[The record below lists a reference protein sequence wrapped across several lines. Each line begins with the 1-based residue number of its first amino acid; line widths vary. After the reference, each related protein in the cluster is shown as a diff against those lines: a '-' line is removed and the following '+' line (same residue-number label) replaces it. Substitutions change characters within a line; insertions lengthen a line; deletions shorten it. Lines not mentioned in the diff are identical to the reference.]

1 MWAMCKKMARIQD
14 AGYWILDAGYWM
26 QDTRYRIQDIGYKI
40 QDTGCRIQDIGVTDY
55 ELFEFLTSLPDIDE
69 VTF

>member
-1 MWAMCKKMARIQD
+1 MLDTGCRIQD
-14 AGYWILDAGYWM
+14 AGY
-26 QDTRYRIQDIGYKI
+26 K
-40 QDTGCRIQDIGVTDY
+40 IQDIGVTDY